1 VSISVTVTISTVHP
15 GSTGEAIFTGHD
27 VAGRRM
33 RFVADRDRIFRVPI
47 VGEVWALKGVSRRHA
62 IYGDQV
68 HVEQATLAAPS
79 GRLVIDFLVRHPAFN
94 GLGIGKAKARRL
106 WEEFGQDL
114 GAVLGHGD
122 VEKLT
127 RVLSAECAQKLVEA
141 WRAASEEA
149 GIVAFLDHHG
159 FDLHL
164 ANKIRKVWP
173 RDTLAKLRENPYR
186 MLTFAAWEKVDRM
199 ARSLGLADDD
209 PRRRIAAVEACLY
222 RRLDAKHTLTSVGM
236 LVGDVAAA
244 LRCGESTARAA
255 IDRAW
260 RGHAIIAAA
269 HGYQPVGAAVMENVV
284 AGYLR
289 GLLAGSPGPE
299 RNLFSGDLASIVAES
314 IERYRSN
321 TGLQLNAAQCRAVE
335 MAVHHPLS
343 VLTGG
348 AGTGK
353 TTVLRLVHDV
363 AERAGVPVLQMALS
377 GRAAQRLRTATG
389 REASTIAA
397 FLRAAALRLVDSGSE
412 PLIIIDESS
421 MLDLPLTYSLVRALP
436 ARARLLL
443 VGDPYQLPPIGFGLI
458 FHVLAVSPSVP
469 RVELVE
475 VHRQAQSSGIP
486 QIAHAVRHGVVP
498 SLPDF
503 AGCACGVNFI
513 DAADDA
519 IMDNLVRV
527 LTEWRGCDDV
537 QTLGAIKRGAN
548 GIRAI
553 NATMHAY
560 ASATKK
566 KLEGWDL
573 AEGEP
578 IVYLVN
584 DYRKGLW
591 NGSLGRIDHVMSTA
605 GKRAM
610 ACSLDGVEHELLE
623 EDFQH
628 VDLAYAIT
636 VHKAQG
642 SQFKRVIVPVTRSRL
657 LDRTLIYTA
666 LTRGIE
672 QVVFIGDRNAFE
684 GAIIA
689 TPHSQERQVGFS
701 M

>member
-1 VSISVTVTISTVHP
+1 MVRA
-15 GSTGEAIFTGHD
+15 GE
-27 VAGRRM
+27 
-33 RFVADRDRIFRVPI
+33 
-47 VGEVWALKGVSRRHA
+47 E
-62 IYGDQV
+62 
-68 HVEQATLAAPS
+68 
-79 GRLVIDFLVRHPAFN
+79 
-94 GLGIGKAKARRL
+94 
-106 WEEFGQDL
+106 
-114 GAVLGHGD
+114 
-122 VEKLT
+122 
-127 RVLSAECAQKLVEA
+127 
-141 WRAASEEA
+141 
-149 GIVAFLDHHG
+149 
-159 FDLHL
+159 
-164 ANKIRKVWP
+164 
-173 RDTLAKLRENPYR
+173 
-186 MLTFAAWEKVDRM
+186 
-199 ARSLGLADDD
+199 
-209 PRRRIAAVEACLY
+209 AAVEI
-222 RRLDAKHTLTSVGM
+222 RLKLGGSISG
-236 LVGDVAAA
+236 GWWIRGRPVA
-244 LRCGESTARAA
+244 R
-255 IDRAW
+255 
-260 RGHAIIAAA
+260 
-269 HGYQPVGAAVMENVV
+269 VV
-284 AGYLR
+284 V
-289 GLLAGSPGPE
+289 LLLHP
-299 RNLFSGDLASIVAES
+299 
-314 IERYRSN
+314 RYRSN
-321 TGLQLNAAQCRAVE
+321 TGLQLNAAQYRAVE

-353 TTVLRLVHDV
+353 TAVLRLVHDV

-397 FLRAAALRLVDSGSE
+397 FLRAAALRLVDPASE

-458 FHVLAVSPSVP
+458 FHVLAASPSVP

-503 AGCACGVNFI
+503 AGYACGVNFI

-560 ASATKK
+560 ASATRK

-584 DYRKGLW
+584 DYEKGLW
-591 NGSLGRIDHVMSTA
+591 NGSLGRIDHVVSTA

-623 EDFQH
+623 QDFQH